1 MNCCASNKHRLRILI
16 YKLAMQHR
24 SLRWVPYSR
33 QPETCFSVAS
43 YRYIRWTPIS
53 GIARKPSITWEG
65 VSYSPWQIT
74 VFRLLFWLWKNPG
87 VTRDG
92 HSSPFSAEFRFPFSV
107 FRGKFAERKIKSF
120 PFAHPWWEGWPSESQ
135 VKTVVGSRFELIS
148 LIILG
153 KQGSETE
160 FGTKWAR
167 TKKKTILNYLNW
179 VKAVWTQKGGRFPR
193 NRYEI
198 KSYLLRGKRPPF
210 CVWALWKL

>member
-92 HSSPFSAEFRFPFSV
+92 HSSPFSAEFRFP
-107 FRGKFAERKIKSF
+107 RKICGTENQSKI
-120 PFAHPWWEGWPSESQ
+120 PRKWIRA
-135 VKTVVGSRFELIS
+135 KRIVGGKGKAS
-148 LIILG
+148 LWFNLYHSG
-153 KQGSETE
+153 QY
-160 FGTKWAR
+160 FQRYHLR
-167 TKKKTILNYLNW
+167 TFFL
-179 VKAVWTQKGGRFPR
+179 F
-193 NRYEI
+193 
-198 KSYLLRGKRPPF
+198 
-210 CVWALWKL
+210 